1 MPLYEYAC
9 QKCEHTFTELV
20 YDGDA
25 VECPECKSR
34 ELERLMSVPARPQ
47 TGSSGSALPMAA
59 CNTPGPP
66 CGAPWCQRKG

>member
-9 QKCEHTFTELV
+9 RKCEHTFTELV
-20 YDGDA
+20 YDGDT
-25 VECPECKSR
+25 VECPECAGR
-34 ELERLMSVPARPQ
+34 DLEQLLSVPARPQ
-47 TGSSGSALPMAA
+47 TGAALPMA